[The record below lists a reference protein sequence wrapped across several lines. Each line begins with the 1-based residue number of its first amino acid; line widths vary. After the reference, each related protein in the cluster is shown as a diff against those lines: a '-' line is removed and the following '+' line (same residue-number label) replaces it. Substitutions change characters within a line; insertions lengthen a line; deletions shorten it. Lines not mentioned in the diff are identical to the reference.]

1 LFAKIFVCQNFGCF
15 SSSCSS
21 RNHHFQEVYPMTQ
34 PQSHQ
39 PQPQRNLHLVP
50 PLPKPRREA
59 AVDLWES
66 LAALEETFEGTE
78 PLTDEDLAQAIAELT
93 PEDSQN

>member
-1 LFAKIFVCQNFGCF
+1 LLN
-15 SSSCSS
+15 
-21 RNHHFQEVYPMTQ
+21 RHFQEFYPMTQ

-50 PLPKPRREA
+50 PLPKPRRP
-59 AVDLWES
+59 VNDLWES

-78 PLTDEDLAQAIAELT
+78 QLTEEDLAQAIGELN
-93 PEDSQN
+93 PDNPAS